1 MPADRRDF
9 LSTLLG
15 ASLLGGTDAL
25 RSLPRPSPD
34 SPWDL
39 SWTGKLKGEHRAVF
53 DWYQPAGSAGLWRA
67 KVWKDQVAETF
78 GVTAESV
85 SSVLV
90 IRHGA
95 IPMIMS
101 DAFWARNELG
111 KKRKIKDEQSGKTAT
126 QNPHRKGIEDF
137 LSTGGI
143 VLGCGFAFG
152 AMVYTDAQRLHQ
164 KPEEVRPEVL
174 TQVIPGI
181 VIQPSGF
188 FALLEAQRNG
198 CGLFPADALSAED

>member
-9 LSTLLG
+9 LGALIG
-15 ASLLGGTDAL
+15 ASLLGRTDAL
-25 RSLPRPSPD
+25 RSHPLPD

-53 DWYQPAGSAGLWRA
+53 DWYQPSGSAGLWRA
-67 KVWKDQVAETF
+67 KIWKDQVTETF
-78 GVTAESV
+78 GVAADNI

-90 IRHGA
+90 IRHSA

-101 DAFWARNELG
+101 DDFWSRNELG
-111 KKRKIKDEQSGKTAT
+111 KKRKIKDDRTGKTAT
-126 QNPHRKGIEDF
+126 RNPNRNGIEDL
-137 LSTGGI
+137 LSHGGI
-143 VLGCGFAFG
+143 VLACGFAFG
-152 AMVYTDAQRLHQ
+152 AMVYTDAQRQ
-164 KPEEVRPEVL
+164 NKKPEEVRPEVL

-188 FALLEAQRNG
+188 FALIEAQRNG
-198 CGLFPADALSAED
+198 CGLFPADALSTED

>member
-9 LSTLLG
+9 LGALLG
-15 ASLLGGTDAL
+15 ASVLGRADAL
-25 RSLPRPSPD
+25 RSHPLPD

-53 DWYQPAGSAGLWRA
+53 DWYQPAASAGLWRA
-67 KVWKDQVAETF
+67 RIWRDQVTETF
-78 GVTAESV
+78 GVTTENI

-90 IRHGA
+90 IRHSA
-95 IPMIMS
+95 IPMIMG
-101 DAFWARNELG
+101 DDFWARNELG
-111 KKRKIKDEQSGKTAT
+111 RKRKIKDERTGKTAT
-126 QNPHRKGIEDF
+126 RNPHRKEIEDF
-137 LSTGGI
+137 LSRGGI
-143 VLGCGFAFG
+143 VLACGFAFG
-152 AMVYTDAQRLHQ
+152 AMVYAEAQRQ
-164 KPEEVRPEVL
+164 KKKFEEVRPEVL

-198 CGLFPADALSAED
+198 CGLFPADVIGPED